1 MPPLKVGQPPVSP
14 TGPPEPINTGGKWRN
29 TKVEDAN
36 HRTELA
42 KGDLPR
48 VPAAA
53 SSSGADTNTQLVD
66 QMASNFRVLDNQD
79 WDKRKE

>member
-1 MPPLKVGQPPVSP
+1 MPPLKQGQPPVSV

-42 KGDLPR
+42 RGDMPR
-48 VPAAA
+48 VPAKAT
-53 SSSGADTNTQLVD
+53 SGAADTNTNLVD
-66 QMASNFRVLDNQD
+66 EMASGFKVLENQD
-79 WDKRKE
+79 WDKRKP